1 MMTHVVFM
9 LSMPNR
15 GSWNGKWSGEEDLY
29 CRVRA
34 YRKGPLLDNVLATP
48 SHCYNFGDGW
58 GARVSVEE
66 CTASEK
72 AKYNRK
78 TKGFCGY
85 DWMITEIEEHGRI
98 RPYEEREAS
107 K

>member
-1 MMTHVVFM
+1 MVHIVFV
-9 LSMPNR
+9 LTMPNR

-85 DWMITEIEEHGRI
+85 DWMLTEIEEHGRI

>member
-1 MMTHVVFM
+1 MTHVVFM